1 MGPAVGIDLG
11 TTNSLVAYL
20 EDGRPKI
27 APNQRG
33 GRSTPS
39 VVALDGSGRLI
50 VGARAKEELVLAP
63 DRAFAEVKRLMGSA
77 EKVHLADRQ
86 YSPTELSAIVLRALR
101 EDAERFFG
109 DAVEEAI
116 VTVPAYFT
124 DAQRQATK
132 DAGELAGFRVERILN
147 EPTAAALAY
156 GIDHLEAEEHVV
168 VYDLGGGTFD
178 VSVLEMF
185 GGVLDV
191 KATAGDSRLG
201 GGDFDRALV
210 EHLRADFER
219 RHGLDLRSDR
229 RAMARLL
236 AAAERA
242 KLALST
248 AAVAPIELPALARV
262 SGKDVTFTTE
272 VTRAELEG
280 LIGELVASTLTCLD
294 AALSDA
300 KVSRSAISQVV
311 LVGGSSRVPLV
322 RQRVAEYFG
331 KEPRTDVDPDEAV
344 ALGAAIQVGLKT
356 GAISAE
362 AGIMITDVSP
372 FTLGLETQSK
382 AGRQVVHGVFAPII
396 PRNSTVPVSRKEQF
410 STTVDGQKSVTI
422 RVFQGESRYTKNN
435 VFLDE
440 YTLDGVPAA
449 PAGRESVA
457 VTFTYDING
466 ILDVTTEILSTGK
479 KDSLVIDK
487 SPRRMTDDDRSVA
500 KERVEREWG
509 LGAPAAS
516 APAFANTAAPAA
528 PAASAASAEFMQL
541 LGSARE
547 RLETARGPQRV
558 QLESLLRDAEEALT
572 RGDREAIR
580 ALDGSLTDL
589 LFAME

>member
-20 EDGRPKI
+20 EEGRPKI

-39 VVALDGSGRLI
+39 VVALDGGGRLV
-50 VGARAKEELVLAP
+50 VGGRAKEELVLSP

-77 EKVHLADRQ
+77 EKVTLGDRE
-86 YSPTELSAIVLRALR
+86 YTPTELSAIVLRALR
-101 EDAERFFG
+101 QDAERFFG
-109 DAVEEAI
+109 DTVEEAI

-156 GIDHLEAEEHVV
+156 GIDHLDAEEHVV

-210 EHLRADFER
+210 EKLRADFQQS
-219 RHGLDLRSDR
+219 HGLDLRSDR

-242 KLALST
+242 KLALSS
-248 AAVAPIELPALARV
+248 ADVAPIDLPALAKVGGR
-262 SGKDVTFTTE
+262 DVGFTTE
-272 VTRAELEG
+272 VTRAQLES

-300 KVSRSAISQVV
+300 KISRSAVSQVV

-322 RQRVAEYFG
+322 RRRVAEYFG

-410 STTVDGQKSVTI
+410 ATTADGQKSVTI

-479 KDSLVIDK
+479 KGTLVIDK
-487 SPRRMTDDDRSVA
+487 SPRRMNDDERSVA
-500 KERVEREWG
+500 KARVEREWG
-509 LGAPAAS
+509 LGAPAAAPA
-516 APAFANTAAPAA
+516 APAFANAAGPAV
-528 PAASAASAEFMQL
+528 SAEFTQL

-547 RLETARGPQRV
+547 RLAAARGPQRI
-558 QLESLLRDAEEALT
+558 QLETLLRDADEAVA
-572 RGDREAIR
+572 RGDRSAMSS
-580 ALDGSLTDL
+580 LDTSLTDL
-589 LFAME
+589 LFSME

>member
-20 EDGRPKI
+20 EDGRPRI

-33 GRSTPS
+33 ERSTPS
-39 VVALDGSGRLI
+39 VVALDASQRLVVGS
-50 VGARAKEELVLAP
+50 RAKEELVVAP

-77 EKVHLADRQ
+77 EKVRLGDRQ
-86 YSPTELSAIVLRALR
+86 YTPTELSAIVLRALR

-109 DAVEEAI
+109 GAVEEAI

-156 GIDHLEAEEHVV
+156 GIDHLDAEEHVV

-210 EHLRADFER
+210 EQLRAEFER
-219 RHGLDLRSDR
+219 RHGLDLRGDR

-242 KLALST
+242 KLTLST
-248 AAVAPIELPALARV
+248 VDVAVVELPALARA
-262 SGKDVTFTTE
+262 SGRDVTFATE
-272 VTRAELEG
+272 ITRAQLEG
-280 LIGELVASTLTCLD
+280 LVGELVASTLTCLD

-300 KVSRSAISQVV
+300 KVSRSAVSQVV

-322 RQRVAEYFG
+322 RRRVAEYFG

-382 AGRQVVHGVFAPII
+382 AGRQVVHGVFSPII
-396 PRNSTVPVSRKEQF
+396 ARNSTVPVSRKEQF
-410 STTVDGQKSVTI
+410 STTADGQKSVTI

-479 KDSLVIDK
+479 KGTLVIDK
-487 SPRRMTDDDRSVA
+487 SPRRMTDDDRSRA

-509 LGAPAAS
+509 LGGAAVPEAP
-516 APAFANTAAPAA
+516 PALANAAPG
-528 PAASAASAEFMQL
+528 AASAELTL
-541 LGSARE
+541 LLSSARE
-547 RLETARGPQRV
+547 RLATARGPQRA
-558 QLESLLRDAEEALT
+558 QLETLLRDADEAVA
-572 RGDREAIR
+572 RGDRGAMN
-580 ALDGSLTDL
+580 ALDVSLTDL